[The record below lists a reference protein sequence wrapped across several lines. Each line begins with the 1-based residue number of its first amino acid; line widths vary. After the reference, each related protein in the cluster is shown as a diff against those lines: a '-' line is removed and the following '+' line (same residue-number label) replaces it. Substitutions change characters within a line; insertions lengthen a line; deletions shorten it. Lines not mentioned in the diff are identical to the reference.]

1 MYIPSEKNTGNCQKI
16 GRVINMAEIKKLTKK
31 EKFGMVLDY
40 IQDNEMLVEF
50 INNEINLL
58 TKKASSSTKSKTQ
71 LENDNIKSRIL
82 EVLMES
88 QEKFTITDFQNTYEE
103 FSISRYSN
111 QKMSALFTQLV
122 NEHKIYK
129 TIDKKKSYFSVKED
143 V

>member
-1 MYIPSEKNTGNCQKI
+1 
-16 GRVINMAEIKKLTKK
+16 MAEIKKLTKK

-50 INNEINLL
+50 INNEISLL
-58 TKKASSSTKSKTQ
+58 TKKASSSVKSKTQ

-103 FSISRYSN
+103 FSISKYSN

-122 NEHKIYK
+122 NEQKIYK

>member
-1 MYIPSEKNTGNCQKI
+1 
-16 GRVINMAEIKKLTKK
+16 MAEIKKLTKK

-50 INNEINLL
+50 INNEISLL
-58 TKKASSSTKSKTQ
+58 TKKASSSAKSKTQ

-122 NEHKIYK
+122 NENKIYK
-129 TIDKKKSYFSVKED
+129 TIEKKKSYFSVKED

>member
-1 MYIPSEKNTGNCQKI
+1 
-16 GRVINMAEIKKLTKK
+16 MAEIKKLTKK

-50 INNEINLL
+50 INNEISLL
-58 TKKASSSTKSKTQ
+58 TKKASSSVKSKTQ

-122 NEHKIYK
+122 NENKIYK
-129 TIDKKKSYFSVKED
+129 TIEKKKSYFSVKED

>member
-1 MYIPSEKNTGNCQKI
+1 
-16 GRVINMAEIKKLTKK
+16 MAEIKKLTKK

-50 INNEINLL
+50 INNEISLL
-58 TKKASSSTKSKTQ
+58 TKKASSSAKSKTQ

-82 EVLMES
+82 EVLTES
-88 QEKFTITDFQNTYEE
+88 QEKYTITDFQNTYEE
-103 FSISRYSN
+103 FAISRYSN

-122 NEHKIYK
+122 NENKIYK
-129 TIDKKKSYFSVKED
+129 TIDKKKSYFSVNED

>member
-1 MYIPSEKNTGNCQKI
+1 
-16 GRVINMAEIKKLTKK
+16 MAEIKKLTKK

-50 INNEINLL
+50 INNEISLL
-58 TKKASSSTKSKTQ
+58 TKKASSSAKSKTQ

-82 EVLMES
+82 EVLTES
-88 QEKFTITDFQNTYEE
+88 QEKYTITDFQNTYEE
-103 FSISRYSN
+103 FSISKYSN

-122 NEHKIYK
+122 NENKIYK
-129 TIDKKKSYFSVKED
+129 TIDKKKSYFSVNED

>member
-1 MYIPSEKNTGNCQKI
+1 
-16 GRVINMAEIKKLTKK
+16 MAEIKKLTKK

-50 INNEINLL
+50 INNEISLL
-58 TKKASSSTKSKTQ
+58 TKKASSSAKSKTQ

-82 EVLMES
+82 EVLTES
-88 QEKFTITDFQNTYEE
+88 QGKYTITDFQNTYEE

-122 NEHKIYK
+122 NENKIYK

>member
-1 MYIPSEKNTGNCQKI
+1 
-16 GRVINMAEIKKLTKK
+16 MAEIKKLTKK

-50 INNEINLL
+50 INNEISLL
-58 TKKASSSTKSKTQ
+58 TKKASSSAKSKTQ

-82 EVLMES
+82 EILTES
-88 QEKFTITDFQNTYEE
+88 KSKYTITDFQNTYEE
-103 FSISRYSN
+103 FSISKYSN

-122 NEHKIYK
+122 NENKIYK
-129 TIDKKKSYFSVKED
+129 TIDKKKSYFSVNED

>member
-1 MYIPSEKNTGNCQKI
+1 
-16 GRVINMAEIKKLTKK
+16 MAEIKKLTKK

-50 INNEINLL
+50 INNEISLL
-58 TKKASSSTKSKTQ
+58 TKKASSSAKSKTQ

-103 FSISRYSN
+103 FSISKYSN

-122 NEHKIYK
+122 NENKIYK
-129 TIDKKKSYFSVKED
+129 TIEKKKSYFSVKED

>member
-1 MYIPSEKNTGNCQKI
+1 
-16 GRVINMAEIKKLTKK
+16 MAEIKKLTKK

-50 INNEINLL
+50 INNEISLL
-58 TKKASSSTKSKTQ
+58 TKKASSSVKSKTQ

>member
-1 MYIPSEKNTGNCQKI
+1 
-16 GRVINMAEIKKLTKK
+16 MAEIKKLTKK

-50 INNEINLL
+50 INNEISLL
-58 TKKASSSTKSKTQ
+58 TKKASSSAKSKTQ

-82 EVLMES
+82 EVLTES
-88 QEKFTITDFQNTYEE
+88 QEKYTITDFQNTYEE

-122 NEHKIYK
+122 NENKIYK

>member
-1 MYIPSEKNTGNCQKI
+1 
-16 GRVINMAEIKKLTKK
+16 MAEIKKLTKK

-50 INNEINLL
+50 INNEISLL

-103 FSISRYSN
+103 FSISKYSN

-122 NEHKIYK
+122 NENKIYK
-129 TIDKKKSYFSVKED
+129 TIEKKKSYFSVKED

>member
-1 MYIPSEKNTGNCQKI
+1 
-16 GRVINMAEIKKLTKK
+16 MAEIKKLTKK

-50 INNEINLL
+50 INNEISLL
-58 TKKASSSTKSKTQ
+58 TKKASSSVKSKTQ

-103 FSISRYSN
+103 FSISKYSN

-129 TIDKKKSYFSVKED
+129 IVDKKKSYFSVKED

>member
-1 MYIPSEKNTGNCQKI
+1 
-16 GRVINMAEIKKLTKK
+16 MAEIKKLTKK

-50 INNEINLL
+50 INNEISLL
-58 TKKASSSTKSKTQ
+58 TKKASSSAKSKTQ

-82 EVLMES
+82 EVLIES

-103 FSISRYSN
+103 FSISKYSN

-122 NEHKIYK
+122 NENKIYK
-129 TIDKKKSYFSVKED
+129 TIEKKKSYFSVKED

>member
-1 MYIPSEKNTGNCQKI
+1 MNETTKI
-16 GRVINMAEIKKLTKK
+16 ATKK
-31 EKFGMVLDY
+31 EMFEEIKAILESSPNMVPTA
-40 IQDNEMLVEF
+40 LVEF
-50 INNEINLL
+50 INNEISLL
-58 TKKASSSTKSKTQ
+58 TKKASSSAKSKTQ

-122 NEHKIYK
+122 NENKIYK
-129 TIDKKKSYFSVKED
+129 TIEKKKSYFSVKED

>member
-1 MYIPSEKNTGNCQKI
+1 
-16 GRVINMAEIKKLTKK
+16 MAEIKKLTKK

-50 INNEINLL
+50 INNEISLL
-58 TKKASSSTKSKTQ
+58 TKKASSSAKSKTQ

-82 EVLMES
+82 EVLTES
-88 QEKFTITDFQNTYEE
+88 QEKYTITDFQNTYEE
-103 FSISRYSN
+103 FSISKYSN

-122 NEHKIYK
+122 NENRIYK
-129 TIDKKKSYFSVKED
+129 TIDKKKSYFSVNED

>member
-1 MYIPSEKNTGNCQKI
+1 
-16 GRVINMAEIKKLTKK
+16 MAEIKKLTKK

-50 INNEINLL
+50 INNEISLL
-58 TKKASSSTKSKTQ
+58 TKKASSSAKSKTQ

-82 EVLMES
+82 EVLTES
-88 QEKFTITDFQNTYEE
+88 QEKYTITDFQNTYEE
-103 FSISRYSN
+103 FAISKYSN

-122 NEHKIYK
+122 NENKIYK
-129 TIDKKKSYFSVKED
+129 TIDKKKSYFSVNED

>member
-1 MYIPSEKNTGNCQKI
+1 
-16 GRVINMAEIKKLTKK
+16 MAEIKKLTKK

-50 INNEINLL
+50 INNEISLL
-58 TKKASSSTKSKTQ
+58 TKKASSSVKSKTQ

-103 FSISRYSN
+103 FSISKYSN

-122 NEHKIYK
+122 NENKIYK
-129 TIDKKKSYFSVKED
+129 TIEKKKSYFSVKED